1 MIACYWHVDD
11 SHKSKI
17 KGHDIYMEITQRQRT
32 RNDKLP
38 VEVPKLPVEVDQTK
52 SQDHAS

>member
-17 KGHDIYMEITQRQRT
+17 KCQDIHMEIIQRQWT
-32 RNDKLP
+32 RNGKLP

>member
-32 RNDKLP
+32 RNDKLH